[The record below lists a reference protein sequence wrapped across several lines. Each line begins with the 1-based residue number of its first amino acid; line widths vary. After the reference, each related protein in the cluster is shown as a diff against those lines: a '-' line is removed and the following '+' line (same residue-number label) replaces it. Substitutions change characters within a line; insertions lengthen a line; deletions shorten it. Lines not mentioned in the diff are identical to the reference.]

1 MGPGLPLNR
10 VLKGSRKALVHRG
23 NPCQKSR
30 LCYNGIRKSRERGH
44 VMENMEL
51 LQAMRQM
58 MEEVVSPIYERLDK
72 MDERFD
78 KMDERLDGI
87 ESHLEKVETLATKTQ
102 ITLENDIKPK
112 INLLFEGQIT
122 LQNRFSQ
129 LDRMEEMLRE
139 LRYDV
144 QDLQH
149 IVSWHSNDI
158 RWLKRRRYSNK
169 I

>member
-1 MGPGLPLNR
+1 
-10 VLKGSRKALVHRG
+10 
-23 NPCQKSR
+23 
-30 LCYNGIRKSRERGH
+30 
-44 VMENMEL
+44 MENLEL

-87 ESHLEKVETLATKTQ
+87 ESRLEKVETLATKTQ

-129 LDRMEEMLRE
+129 LDRMEEMLRG

>member
-1 MGPGLPLNR
+1 
-10 VLKGSRKALVHRG
+10 
-23 NPCQKSR
+23 
-30 LCYNGIRKSRERGH
+30 
-44 VMENMEL
+44 MENLEL

-58 MEEVVSPIYERLDK
+58 MEEVVSPIYER
-72 MDERFD
+72 MDRMEAEFTSL
-78 KMDERLDGI
+78 KE
-87 ESHLEKVETLATKTQ
+87 EVASVKEEVSSVKVLATKTQ

-139 LRYDV
+139 LRYDM

>member
-1 MGPGLPLNR
+1 MSIGETLAKNHVYGIMVVETHKR
-10 VLKGSRKALVHRG
+10 KG
-23 NPCQKSR
+23 
-30 LCYNGIRKSRERGH
+30 Y
-44 VMENMEL
+44 VMENLEL

-58 MEEVVSPIYERLDK
+58 MEEVVSPIYER
-72 MDERFD
+72 MDRMEAEFTSL
-78 KMDERLDGI
+78 KE
-87 ESHLEKVETLATKTQ
+87 EVSSVKKEVVSVKTLATKTQ

-129 LDRMEEMLRE
+129 LDRMEEMLRG

-149 IVSWHSNDI
+149 IVSWHSSDI

>member
-1 MGPGLPLNR
+1 
-10 VLKGSRKALVHRG
+10 
-23 NPCQKSR
+23 
-30 LCYNGIRKSRERGH
+30 
-44 VMENMEL
+44 MENLEL

-58 MEEVVSPIYERLDK
+58 MEEVVSPIYKRLDK
-72 MDERFD
+72 MDERLD
-78 KMDERLDGI
+78 KMDKRLDGI
-87 ESHLEKVETLATKTQ
+87 ESRLEKAETLATKTQ

-129 LDRMEEMLRE
+129 LDRMEEMLRG

-149 IVSWHSNDI
+149 IVSWHSSDI

>member
-1 MGPGLPLNR
+1 
-10 VLKGSRKALVHRG
+10 
-23 NPCQKSR
+23 
-30 LCYNGIRKSRERGH
+30 
-44 VMENMEL
+44 MENMEL

-58 MEEVVSPIYERLDK
+58 MEEVVSPIYER
-72 MDERFD
+72 MDRMEAEFTSLREEVSSV
-78 KMDERLDGI
+78 KE
-87 ESHLEKVETLATKTQ
+87 EVSSVKEEVASVKEEVSSVKALATKTQ

-112 INLLFEGQIT
+112 INLLFEGHIT

>member
-1 MGPGLPLNR
+1 
-10 VLKGSRKALVHRG
+10 
-23 NPCQKSR
+23 
-30 LCYNGIRKSRERGH
+30 
-44 VMENMEL
+44 MENLEL

-58 MEEVVSPIYERLDK
+58 MEGVVSPIYER
-72 MDERFD
+72 MDRMEAEFTSL
-78 KMDERLDGI
+78 KE
-87 ESHLEKVETLATKTQ
+87 EVSSVKKEVVSVKTLATKTQ

-149 IVSWHSNDI
+149 IVSWHSSDI

>member
-1 MGPGLPLNR
+1 
-10 VLKGSRKALVHRG
+10 
-23 NPCQKSR
+23 
-30 LCYNGIRKSRERGH
+30 
-44 VMENMEL
+44 MENLEL

-58 MEEVVSPIYERLDK
+58 MEEVVSPIYER
-72 MDERFD
+72 MDRMEADFTSL
-78 KMDERLDGI
+78 KEEVASVKEEVSSVKAL
-87 ESHLEKVETLATKTQ
+87 TTKTQ

>member
-1 MGPGLPLNR
+1 
-10 VLKGSRKALVHRG
+10 
-23 NPCQKSR
+23 
-30 LCYNGIRKSRERGH
+30 
-44 VMENMEL
+44 MENMEL

-58 MEEVVSPIYERLDK
+58 MEEVVSPIYER
-72 MDERFD
+72 MDRMEAEFTSLREEVSSV
-78 KMDERLDGI
+78 KE
-87 ESHLEKVETLATKTQ
+87 EVASVKVLATKTQ

>member
-1 MGPGLPLNR
+1 
-10 VLKGSRKALVHRG
+10 
-23 NPCQKSR
+23 
-30 LCYNGIRKSRERGH
+30 
-44 VMENMEL
+44 MENMEL

-72 MDERFD
+72 MDERLD

-87 ESHLEKVETLATKTQ
+87 ESRLEKVETLATKTQ
-102 ITLENDIKPK
+102 VTLENDIKPK
-112 INLLFEGQIT
+112 INLLFEGHIT

>member
-1 MGPGLPLNR
+1 
-10 VLKGSRKALVHRG
+10 
-23 NPCQKSR
+23 
-30 LCYNGIRKSRERGH
+30 
-44 VMENMEL
+44 MENLEL

-58 MEEVVSPIYERLDK
+58 MEEVVSPIYER
-72 MDERFD
+72 MDRMEAEFTSL
-78 KMDERLDGI
+78 KE
-87 ESHLEKVETLATKTQ
+87 EVASVKEEVSSVKVLATKTQ

>member
-1 MGPGLPLNR
+1 
-10 VLKGSRKALVHRG
+10 
-23 NPCQKSR
+23 
-30 LCYNGIRKSRERGH
+30 
-44 VMENMEL
+44 MENLEL

-58 MEEVVSPIYERLDK
+58 MEEVVSPIYER
-72 MDERFD
+72 MDRMEAEFTSL
-78 KMDERLDGI
+78 KE
-87 ESHLEKVETLATKTQ
+87 EVASVKEEVSSVKEEVASVKALATKTQ
-102 ITLENDIKPK
+102 VTLENDIKLK

>member
-1 MGPGLPLNR
+1 
-10 VLKGSRKALVHRG
+10 
-23 NPCQKSR
+23 
-30 LCYNGIRKSRERGH
+30 
-44 VMENMEL
+44 MENMEL

-78 KMDERLDGI
+78 KMDERHDGI
-87 ESHLEKVETLATKTQ
+87 ESRLEKVETLATKTQ

-112 INLLFEGQIT
+112 INLLFEGHIT

>member
-1 MGPGLPLNR
+1 
-10 VLKGSRKALVHRG
+10 
-23 NPCQKSR
+23 
-30 LCYNGIRKSRERGH
+30 
-44 VMENMEL
+44 MENLEL

-58 MEEVVSPIYERLDK
+58 MEEVVSPIYER
-72 MDERFD
+72 MDRMEAEFTSL
-78 KMDERLDGI
+78 KE
-87 ESHLEKVETLATKTQ
+87 EVASVKEEVVSVKALATKTQ

-149 IVSWHSNDI
+149 IVSWHSSDI

>member
-1 MGPGLPLNR
+1 
-10 VLKGSRKALVHRG
+10 
-23 NPCQKSR
+23 
-30 LCYNGIRKSRERGH
+30 
-44 VMENMEL
+44 MENLEL

-72 MDERFD
+72 MDERLD
-78 KMDERLDGI
+78 KMDKRLDGI
-87 ESHLEKVETLATKTQ
+87 ESRLEKVETLATKTQ

-144 QDLQH
+144 QDLQY

>member
-1 MGPGLPLNR
+1 
-10 VLKGSRKALVHRG
+10 
-23 NPCQKSR
+23 
-30 LCYNGIRKSRERGH
+30 
-44 VMENMEL
+44 MENMEL

-58 MEEVVSPIYERLDK
+58 MEEVVSPIYER
-72 MDERFD
+72 MDRMEAEFTSLREEVSSV
-78 KMDERLDGI
+78 KEEVSSVKAL
-87 ESHLEKVETLATKTQ
+87 TTKTQ

>member
-1 MGPGLPLNR
+1 MVVEIHKR
-10 VLKGSRKALVHRG
+10 KG
-23 NPCQKSR
+23 
-30 LCYNGIRKSRERGH
+30 Y

-87 ESHLEKVETLATKTQ
+87 ESRLEKVETLATKTQ
-102 ITLENDIKPK
+102 VTLENDIKPK

-129 LDRMEEMLRE
+129 LDRMEEMLRG

>member
-1 MGPGLPLNR
+1 
-10 VLKGSRKALVHRG
+10 
-23 NPCQKSR
+23 
-30 LCYNGIRKSRERGH
+30 
-44 VMENMEL
+44 MENMEL

-102 ITLENDIKPK
+102 VTLENDIKPK

>member
-1 MGPGLPLNR
+1 
-10 VLKGSRKALVHRG
+10 
-23 NPCQKSR
+23 
-30 LCYNGIRKSRERGH
+30 
-44 VMENMEL
+44 MENLEL

-58 MEEVVSPIYERLDK
+58 MEEVVSPIYER
-72 MDERFD
+72 MDRMEAEFTSLREEVSSV
-78 KMDERLDGI
+78 KEEVSSVKAL
-87 ESHLEKVETLATKTQ
+87 TTKTQ

-169 I
+169 L

>member
-1 MGPGLPLNR
+1 
-10 VLKGSRKALVHRG
+10 
-23 NPCQKSR
+23 
-30 LCYNGIRKSRERGH
+30 
-44 VMENMEL
+44 MENMEL

-87 ESHLEKVETLATKTQ
+87 ESRLEKVETLATKTQ

-129 LDRMEEMLRE
+129 LDRMEEMLRG

-149 IVSWHSNDI
+149 IVSWHSSDI

>member
-1 MGPGLPLNR
+1 
-10 VLKGSRKALVHRG
+10 
-23 NPCQKSR
+23 
-30 LCYNGIRKSRERGH
+30 
-44 VMENMEL
+44 MENMEL

-58 MEEVVSPIYERLDK
+58 MEEVVSPIYER
-72 MDERFD
+72 MDRMEAEFTSLREEVSSV
-78 KMDERLDGI
+78 KE
-87 ESHLEKVETLATKTQ
+87 EVASVKALATKTQ

-112 INLLFEGQIT
+112 INLLFEGHIT

-169 I
+169 L

>member
-1 MGPGLPLNR
+1 MSIGETLAKN
-10 VLKGSRKALVHRG
+10 HF
-23 NPCQKSR
+23 C
-30 LCYNGIRKSRERGH
+30 GIMVVETHRERGH
-44 VMENMEL
+44 VMENLEL

-58 MEEVVSPIYERLDK
+58 MEEVVSPIYER
-72 MDERFD
+72 MDRMEAEFTSL
-78 KMDERLDGI
+78 KE
-87 ESHLEKVETLATKTQ
+87 EVASVKEEVSSVKALATKTQ
-102 ITLENDIKPK
+102 VTLENDIKPK

-129 LDRMEEMLRE
+129 LDRMEEMLRG

>member
-1 MGPGLPLNR
+1 MVVETHKR
-10 VLKGSRKALVHRG
+10 KG
-23 NPCQKSR
+23 
-30 LCYNGIRKSRERGH
+30 Y

-58 MEEVVSPIYERLDK
+58 MEEVVSPIYER
-72 MDERFD
+72 MDRMEAEFTSL
-78 KMDERLDGI
+78 KE
-87 ESHLEKVETLATKTQ
+87 EVASVKEEVSSVKALATKTQ

-112 INLLFEGQIT
+112 INLLFEGQIA

>member
-1 MGPGLPLNR
+1 
-10 VLKGSRKALVHRG
+10 
-23 NPCQKSR
+23 
-30 LCYNGIRKSRERGH
+30 
-44 VMENMEL
+44 MENMEL

-58 MEEVVSPIYERLDK
+58 MEEVVSPIYER
-72 MDERFD
+72 MDRMEAEFTSL
-78 KMDERLDGI
+78 KE
-87 ESHLEKVETLATKTQ
+87 EVASVKEEVSSVKEEVASVKVLATKTQ
-102 ITLENDIKPK
+102 ITLENDIRPK
-112 INLLFEGQIT
+112 INLLFEGHIT

-129 LDRMEEMLRE
+129 LDRMEDMLRE

>member
-1 MGPGLPLNR
+1 
-10 VLKGSRKALVHRG
+10 
-23 NPCQKSR
+23 
-30 LCYNGIRKSRERGH
+30 
-44 VMENMEL
+44 MENMEL

-58 MEEVVSPIYERLDK
+58 MEKVVSPIYERLDK
-72 MDERFD
+72 MDERLD

-87 ESHLEKVETLATKTQ
+87 ESRLEKVETLATKTQ
-102 ITLENDIKPK
+102 VTLENDIKPK
-112 INLLFEGQIT
+112 INLLFEGHIT

>member
-1 MGPGLPLNR
+1 
-10 VLKGSRKALVHRG
+10 
-23 NPCQKSR
+23 
-30 LCYNGIRKSRERGH
+30 
-44 VMENMEL
+44 MENLEL
-51 LQAMRQM
+51 LQVMRQM
-58 MEEVVSPIYERLDK
+58 MEEVVSPIYER
-72 MDERFD
+72 MDRMEAEFTSL
-78 KMDERLDGI
+78 KE
-87 ESHLEKVETLATKTQ
+87 EVASVKEEVSSVKALATKTQ

>member
-1 MGPGLPLNR
+1 
-10 VLKGSRKALVHRG
+10 
-23 NPCQKSR
+23 
-30 LCYNGIRKSRERGH
+30 
-44 VMENMEL
+44 MENMEL

-72 MDERFD
+72 MDERLD
-78 KMDERLDGI
+78 KMDKRLDGI
-87 ESHLEKVETLATKTQ
+87 ESRLEKVETLATKTQ

>member
-1 MGPGLPLNR
+1 
-10 VLKGSRKALVHRG
+10 
-23 NPCQKSR
+23 
-30 LCYNGIRKSRERGH
+30 
-44 VMENMEL
+44 MENLEL

-72 MDERFD
+72 MDERLD
-78 KMDERLDGI
+78 KMDKRLDGI
-87 ESHLEKVETLATKTQ
+87 ESRLEKVETLATKTQ

>member
-1 MGPGLPLNR
+1 
-10 VLKGSRKALVHRG
+10 
-23 NPCQKSR
+23 
-30 LCYNGIRKSRERGH
+30 
-44 VMENMEL
+44 MENMEL

-58 MEEVVSPIYERLDK
+58 MEEVVSPIYER
-72 MDERFD
+72 MDRMEAEFTSL
-78 KMDERLDGI
+78 KE
-87 ESHLEKVETLATKTQ
+87 EVASVKEEVSSVKALATKTQ

-139 LRYDV
+139 LLYDV

>member
-1 MGPGLPLNR
+1 
-10 VLKGSRKALVHRG
+10 
-23 NPCQKSR
+23 
-30 LCYNGIRKSRERGH
+30 
-44 VMENMEL
+44 MENLEL

-129 LDRMEEMLRE
+129 LDRMEEMLRG

-149 IVSWHSNDI
+149 IVSWHSSDI

>member
-1 MGPGLPLNR
+1 
-10 VLKGSRKALVHRG
+10 
-23 NPCQKSR
+23 
-30 LCYNGIRKSRERGH
+30 
-44 VMENMEL
+44 MENMEL

-58 MEEVVSPIYERLDK
+58 MEEVVSPIYER
-72 MDERFD
+72 MDRMEAEFTSL
-78 KMDERLDGI
+78 KE
-87 ESHLEKVETLATKTQ
+87 EVSSVKKEVVSVETLATKTQ

-149 IVSWHSNDI
+149 IVSWHSSDI

>member
-1 MGPGLPLNR
+1 
-10 VLKGSRKALVHRG
+10 
-23 NPCQKSR
+23 
-30 LCYNGIRKSRERGH
+30 
-44 VMENMEL
+44 MENMEL

-58 MEEVVSPIYERLDK
+58 MEEVVSPIYER
-72 MDERFD
+72 MDRMEAEFTSLREEVSSV
-78 KMDERLDGI
+78 KEEVSSVKEEVASVKEEVSSVKAL
-87 ESHLEKVETLATKTQ
+87 TTKTQ

-139 LRYDV
+139 LRYDM

>member
-1 MGPGLPLNR
+1 
-10 VLKGSRKALVHRG
+10 
-23 NPCQKSR
+23 
-30 LCYNGIRKSRERGH
+30 
-44 VMENMEL
+44 MENLEL

-58 MEEVVSPIYERLDK
+58 MEEVVSPIYER
-72 MDERFD
+72 MDRMEAEFTSL
-78 KMDERLDGI
+78 KEEVASVKEEVSSVKAL
-87 ESHLEKVETLATKTQ
+87 TTKTQ

-129 LDRMEEMLRE
+129 LDRMEEMLRG

>member
-1 MGPGLPLNR
+1 
-10 VLKGSRKALVHRG
+10 
-23 NPCQKSR
+23 
-30 LCYNGIRKSRERGH
+30 
-44 VMENMEL
+44 MENLEL
-51 LQAMRQM
+51 LQVMRQM
-58 MEEVVSPIYERLDK
+58 MEEVVSPIYER
-72 MDERFD
+72 MDRMEAEFTSLREEVSSV
-78 KMDERLDGI
+78 KEEVSSVKAL
-87 ESHLEKVETLATKTQ
+87 TTKTQ

-112 INLLFEGQIT
+112 INLLFEGHIT

>member
-1 MGPGLPLNR
+1 
-10 VLKGSRKALVHRG
+10 
-23 NPCQKSR
+23 
-30 LCYNGIRKSRERGH
+30 
-44 VMENMEL
+44 MENLEL

-58 MEEVVSPIYERLDK
+58 MEEVVSPIYER
-72 MDERFD
+72 MDRMEAEFTSL
-78 KMDERLDGI
+78 KE
-87 ESHLEKVETLATKTQ
+87 EVSSVKKEVVSVKTLATKTQ

-112 INLLFEGQIT
+112 INLFFEGQIT

-149 IVSWHSNDI
+149 IVSWHSSDI